1 MPGGYPW
8 LVQLTGRFASRFAG
22 NRPSARFGRVRKWVL
37 LIAAIAVEVAATLS
51 LRASQDHSAW
61 LVVVVAG
68 YVGSFILLTL
78 VLRTGMPI
86 GVAYG
91 IWGACG
97 TAATAVLAAAIY
109 GDPFTW
115 PIAAGIGLIIAGVL
129 LVEFGSQRATA
140 DES

>member
-1 MPGGYPW
+1 M
-8 LVQLTGRFASRFAG
+8 
-22 NRPSARFGRVRKWVL
+22 L

-61 LVVVVAG
+61 LGLVAVG
-68 YVGSFILLTL
+68 YVGSFILLTM
-78 VLRTGMPI
+78 VLRTGMPV

-97 TAATAVLAAAIY
+97 TAATAVLAAVIY

-115 PIAAGIGLIIAGVL
+115 PIVLGIGLIIAGVL

-140 DES
+140 DQS

>member
-1 MPGGYPW
+1 
-8 LVQLTGRFASRFAG
+8 
-22 NRPSARFGRVRKWVL
+22 VRKWVL
-37 LIAAIAVEVAATLS
+37 LFAAIAVEVAATLS

-68 YVGSFILLTL
+68 YVGSFVLLTM

-97 TAATAVLAAAIY
+97 TAATAVLAAVIY

-115 PIAAGIGLIIAGVL
+115 PIVAGIVLIIAGVL
-129 LVEFGSQRATA
+129 LVEFGSQRAAA
-140 DES
+140 DEPAT

>member
-1 MPGGYPW
+1 M
-8 LVQLTGRFASRFAG
+8 
-22 NRPSARFGRVRKWVL
+22 RKWTL

-61 LVVVVAG
+61 LLVVAVG
-68 YVGSFILLTL
+68 YLGSFILLTM
-78 VLRTGMPI
+78 VLRIGMPV

-115 PIAAGIGLIIAGVL
+115 PVVLGIGLIIAGVL
-129 LVEFGSQRATA
+129 LVELGSQRAA
-140 DES
+140 ASKS